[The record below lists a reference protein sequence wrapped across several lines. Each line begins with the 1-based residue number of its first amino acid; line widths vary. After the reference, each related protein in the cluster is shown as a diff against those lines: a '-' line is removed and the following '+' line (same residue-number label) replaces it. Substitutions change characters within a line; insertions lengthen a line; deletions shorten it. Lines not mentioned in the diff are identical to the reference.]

1 MDKRVR
7 LTSPPST
14 DIYNLLG
21 DPSKSM
27 PGESDDPTVIRVV
40 VVHADDV
47 VTALEAT
54 ERGREAVLRIT
65 APFAGRV
72 RARLHVV
79 QATEPADDGRGGS
92 APIRIPPRTLVTAE
106 VPPYPQVD
114 DTDPSVRGST
124 GEYDVEA
131 HHERHT
137 AGVSAWREGVREHIV
152 ETAEIETVAGR
163 HRVAVA
169 VLG

>member
-1 MDKRVR
+1 
-7 LTSPPST
+7 
-14 DIYNLLG
+14 
-21 DPSKSM
+21 M

-40 VVHADDV
+40 VIHADDV

-92 APIRIPPRTLVTAE
+92 APIRIPPRHLVADE
-106 VPPYPQVD
+106 VPPYPQID
-114 DTDPSVRGST
+114 DTDPSVAETRS
-124 GEYDVEA
+124 EYDVEA

-137 AGVSAWREGVREHIV
+137 AVVSAWRKGVREHIV
-152 ETAEIETVAGR
+152 ETVEIETVGGS
-163 HRVAVA
+163 HRVSVS

>member
-1 MDKRVR
+1 
-7 LTSPPST
+7 
-14 DIYNLLG
+14 
-21 DPSKSM
+21 M
-27 PGESDDPTVIRVV
+27 PGESDDPTAIRVV

-54 ERGREAVLRIT
+54 ERGRETVLRIT

-92 APIRIPPRTLVTAE
+92 GPIRIPPRKFVTAE

-114 DTDPSVRGST
+114 DTDPT
-124 GEYDVEA
+124 ATDATDEYDVEA

-137 AGVSAWREGVREHIV
+137 AAVSAWREGVREHIV
-152 ETAEIETVAGR
+152 EMVEIETVDGA
-163 HRVAVA
+163 HRVSVS